1 MAAEQ
6 EYEHNSFVLYKD
18 SRIFIKRLSTEQRG
32 VLLLAIFDYVCDGI
46 APDFSEDGMLQMSFE
61 MIKSY
66 LDRDEKK
73 YREKCK
79 KRAEAG
85 RKGGLAKASNANQRL
100 ANLADNDTDTDTDTV
115 SDIDTDSDTDNE
127 TDTDIKTP
135 VLNSVDVG
143 AASAAANAEPHPVDL
158 FSVKQLSAIVKKHKI
173 NLTEEGIEIFH
184 DEMKEAG
191 WIMYNKP
198 VSKKGIVKALRG
210 WTKFHPEYE
219 PESEYEEYEEE
230 YEETEGIINKQTG
243 KKDML
248 IESIFDK
255 ANPYIPKEKLDCEW
269 WKEIDQYCDKE
280 LFSQEE
286 IEVIQ
291 QDLGLFL

>member
-1 MAAEQ
+1 MTVEQ
-6 EYEHNSFVLYKD
+6 EREHNSFLLYKD
-18 SRIFIKRLSTEQRG
+18 SRIFVSRLSTEQRG
-32 VLLLAIFDYVCDGI
+32 ILFLAIFDYVCDGI
-46 APDFSEDGMLQMSFE
+46 VPNFSEDGMLQMSFE

-100 ANLADNDTDTDTDTV
+100 ANLADNETETDTDTV

-127 TDTDIKTP
+127 TDTDIKTS
-135 VLNSVDVG
+135 VLNSVDEG

-158 FSVKQLSAIVKKHKI
+158 FSVKHLSAIVKKHKI
-173 NLTEEGIEIFH
+173 NLTAEGIEIFH
-184 DEMKEAG
+184 DEMQETG

-219 PESEYEEYEEE
+219 PEPEYEEE
-230 YEETEGIINKQTG
+230 YEETERIVNKQTS

-248 IESIFDK
+248 INSIFDK
-255 ANPYIPKEKLDCEW
+255 ASPYIPKEKLDDIGYEW
-269 WKEIDQYCDKE
+269 WKEIDRYCDKE